1 MKGKNILLLLGAGAA
16 IYGTWYLFIR
26 KPKAEEKKSNASG
39 TTKTV
44 GPCSGSGATPEK
56 CQSYCEETLGGV
68 YNSDR
73 TCTYSGKAAPGPL
86 FGNLKVITSR
96 KVITA

>member
-1 MKGKNILLLLGAGAA
+1 MTKKTLLIVGLAAAAGAT
-16 IYGTWYLFIR
+16 YWFFFR
-26 KPKAEEKKSNASG
+26 KPTEKKSNASG

-73 TCTYSGKAAPGPL
+73 TCTYSGKVAPGPL